1 LVSCACWL
9 ARIAWLTADTLRARI
24 LPPGSRWRAG
34 ECSRAETSSL
44 ALPLKLAAAGSKPGR
59 CHETPLRRLANFEV
73 DSAHGPNT
81 RLVLAS
87 LLRHLLLLLLLR
99 RHGLLP
105 FHLDPTA
112 GLSSSFAGVVSDT
125 LGLRPPYHRK
135 RCHRTSKTAMEKMQI
150 IVIFP

>member
-1 LVSCACWL
+1 M
-9 ARIAWLTADTLRARI
+9 IF
-24 LPPGSRWRAG
+24 PPGSQWRAG
-34 ECSRAETSSL
+34 ERSRAETSSL
-44 ALPLKLAAAGSKPGR
+44 ALALKLAAAGSKPGR

-73 DSAHGPNT
+73 DGAHGPNT

-99 RHGLLP
+99 RHGLFP

-125 LGLRPPYHRK
+125 LGLRLP
-135 RCHRTSKTAMEKMQI
+135 TAANDATGRAKPQWKNANNRDFS
-150 IVIFP
+150 VG

>member
-1 LVSCACWL
+1 M
-9 ARIAWLTADTLRARI
+9 IF
-24 LPPGSRWRAG
+24 PPGSRWRR

-73 DSAHGPNT
+73 DGAHGPNT

-99 RHGLLP
+99 RHGLFP

-125 LGLRPPYHRK
+125 LGLRLP
-135 RCHRTSKTAMEKMQI
+135 TAENDATGRAKPQWKNANNRDFS
-150 IVIFP
+150 VG